1 VLFGE
6 TREARFWEGEA
17 PAEPTSTAKL
27 GSAGASPSQ
36 ANREAN
42 ASRSPSIHQ
51 PCRAIEKTAP
61 DTDQSWYGS
70 QGRPFGELANVILG
84 ADTDWQRRHGK
95 AQRFPGLRMFSIS
108 GDLNRPGVYEVENGI
123 TIGELIDLAGG
134 IRGGKKLKAMA
145 LSGPSGG
152 FTPAVLTRANL
163 PRKLQRLLP
172 ESIKQVELLSLQ
184 MHINYFRVWDLMLG
198 AGIVVYGEDADLVE
212 QALAC
217 QRFYQAESCGKC
229 VPCRIGSTKL
239 AEIADDLLSRRINKS
254 RLAELVA
261 ENGPIGE
268 LSFTM
273 ANTAICG
280 LGTVAPNPIAT
291 LLKHFPDEVERYLT
305 A

>member
-1 VLFGE
+1 
-6 TREARFWEGEA
+6 
-17 PAEPTSTAKL
+17 
-27 GSAGASPSQ
+27 
-36 ANREAN
+36 
-42 ASRSPSIHQ
+42 
-51 PCRAIEKTAP
+51 
-61 DTDQSWYGS
+61 
-70 QGRPFGELANVILG
+70 
-84 ADTDWQRRHGK
+84 
-95 AQRFPGLRMFSIS
+95 
-108 GDLNRPGVYEVENGI
+108 
-123 TIGELIDLAGG
+123 
-134 IRGGKKLKAMA
+134 
-145 LSGPSGG
+145 
-152 FTPAVLTRANL
+152 
-163 PRKLQRLLP
+163 LQRLLP
-172 ESIKQVELLSLQ
+172 ESLKQVELLGLQ

-198 AGIVVYGEDADLVE
+198 AGIVVYGEEADLVE

-239 AEIADDLLSRRINKS
+239 AEIADDLLSRRLNKS

-291 LLKHFPDEVERYLT
+291 LLKHFPAEVERYLT